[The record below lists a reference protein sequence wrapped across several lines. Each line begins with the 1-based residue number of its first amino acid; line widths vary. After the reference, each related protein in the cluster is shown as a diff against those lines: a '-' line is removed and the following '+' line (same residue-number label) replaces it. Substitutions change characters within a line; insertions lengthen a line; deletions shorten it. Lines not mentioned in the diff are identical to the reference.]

1 MDLNKMRKIVVIHPL
16 DDSYGATKILS
27 YVISILSN
35 YFLIEVWFKNDKKCL
50 EEFLSKQSSKF
61 ENIKYNK
68 VESIPVVHSKI
79 FTAKGISSLVKDFI
93 KFSFYLFKNKNNYD
107 FFYINTYAAGLV
119 SFGCKLFLV
128 KNIVHCHENQKQKF
142 SGRALAF
149 LIKKSANQIFCV
161 SNVVKDYVTNGDENI
176 CATVIKNGVPDIFED
191 SIAQKKI
198 NVSNPKFLIVGRIMP
213 EKGYWFL
220 ADAVKILT
228 HNENQSILI
237 DAYGDAPPNRPSLLD
252 DFRHY
257 LQENNIENNVRL
269 LGFSDCADR
278 QMFNYDV
285 VLVPSVMSDPFPT
298 TVLEAMRAKCVI
310 ITTSHGGAA
319 EIVSN
324 NNNGILINKDDR
336 DAFAEVLKNICQ
348 QNVDTE
354 LLASRAREFYAT
366 NLTKNIFEK
375 NILSHIQTF
384 IKDHIDE
391 KYI

>member
-1 MDLNKMRKIVVIHPL
+1 MDLHEMRKIVVIHPL

-50 EEFLSKQSSKF
+50 EEFLSKQSSKI

-93 KFSFYLFKNKNNYD
+93 KFIFYLFQNKNNYD

-142 SGRALAF
+142 SGRALAS

-176 CATVIKNGVPDIFED
+176 CATVINNGVPDIFED

-198 NVSNPKFLIVGRIMP
+198 NLANPKFLIVGRIMP
-213 EKGYWFL
+213 EKGYWLL
-220 ADAVKILT
+220 ADAVKKLT
-228 HNENQSILI
+228 NNENQSILV

-257 LQENNIENNVRL
+257 LKDNNIENNIRL

-324 NNNGILINKDDR
+324 NYNGILINKDDS

-348 QNVDTE
+348 QKVDTE

-366 NLTKNIFEK
+366 NLTKDIFEK

-391 KYI
+391 KHI

>member
-1 MDLNKMRKIVVIHPL
+1 
-16 DDSYGATKILS
+16 
-27 YVISILSN
+27 
-35 YFLIEVWFKNDKKCL
+35 
-50 EEFLSKQSSKF
+50 
-61 ENIKYNK
+61 
-68 VESIPVVHSKI
+68 
-79 FTAKGISSLVKDFI
+79 
-93 KFSFYLFKNKNNYD
+93 
-107 FFYINTYAAGLV
+107 
-119 SFGCKLFLV
+119 
-128 KNIVHCHENQKQKF
+128 
-142 SGRALAF
+142 F

-176 CATVIKNGVPDIFED
+176 FATVIKNGVPDIFEA

-198 NVSNPKFLIVGRIMP
+198 NLTNPKFLIVGRIMP

-220 ADAVKILT
+220 ADAVKKLT
-228 HNENQSILI
+228 NNENQSILI

-252 DFRHY
+252 DFRDY
-257 LQENNIENNVRL
+257 LKENHIENNIRL

-324 NNNGILINKDDR
+324 NYNGILINKDDS

-348 QNVDTE
+348 QKVDTE

-366 NLTKNIFEK
+366 NLTKDIFEK

-391 KYI
+391 KHI

>member
-1 MDLNKMRKIVVIHPL
+1 MDLNEMRKIVVIHPL

-50 EEFLSKQSSKF
+50 EEFLLKQSSKI

-68 VESIPVVHSKI
+68 VENIPVVHSKI
-79 FTAKGISSLVKDFI
+79 FTAKGISSLVTDFI

-119 SFGCKLFLV
+119 SFGCKLFFV

-142 SGRALAF
+142 SGRALAS
-149 LIKKSANQIFCV
+149 LIRKSANQIFCV

-176 CATVIKNGVPDIFED
+176 CATVIKNGVPDIFEA
-191 SIAQKKI
+191 SVGQKKI
-198 NVSNPKFLIVGRIMP
+198 NLANPKFLIVGRIMP

-220 ADAVKILT
+220 ADAVKKLA
-228 HNENQSILI
+228 NDENQNILI

-252 DFRHY
+252 DYRHY
-257 LQENNIENNVRL
+257 LKRNNIEDNIRL

-324 NNNGILINKDDR
+324 NYNGILINKDDS
-336 DAFAEVLKNICQ
+336 DAFAEVLKNICLQ
-348 QNVDTE
+348 KVDTE

-366 NLTKNIFEK
+366 NLTKDIFEK

-391 KYI
+391 KHI

>member
-1 MDLNKMRKIVVIHPL
+1 MDLNEMRKIVVIHPL

-50 EEFLSKQSSKF
+50 EEFISKQSSKI

-68 VESIPVVHSKI
+68 VDTIPVVHSKI

-93 KFSFYLFKNKNNYD
+93 KFIFYLFKNKNNYD

-119 SFGCKLFLV
+119 SFCCKLFLV

-142 SGRALAF
+142 SGKALAF

-161 SNVVKDYVTNGDENI
+161 SNVVKDYVTNGDESI
-176 CATVIKNGVPDIFED
+176 CATVIKNGVPDIFEA
-191 SIAQKKI
+191 SISQKKI
-198 NVSNPKFLIVGRIMP
+198 DLSNPKFLIVGRIMP

-220 ADAVKILT
+220 ADAVKTLT
-228 HNENQSILI
+228 NNDNLSILI

-257 LQENNIENNVRL
+257 LKENNIENNVRL

-324 NNNGILINKDDR
+324 NNNGILINKDDS

-348 QNVDTE
+348 QKVDTE

-366 NLTKNIFEK
+366 NLTKDIFEK
-375 NILSHIQTF
+375 NILNHIQNF

-391 KYI
+391 KHI